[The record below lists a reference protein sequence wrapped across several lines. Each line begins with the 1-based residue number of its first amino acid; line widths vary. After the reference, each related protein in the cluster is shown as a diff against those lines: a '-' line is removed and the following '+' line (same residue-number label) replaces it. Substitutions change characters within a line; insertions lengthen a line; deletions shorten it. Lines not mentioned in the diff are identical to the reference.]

1 MSATLDKF
9 VEEFR
14 ALQPEE
20 QQRLLEMLERE
31 SLGFERARRAALSR
45 RIRGKYAHLM
55 TDSEKFIALKREE
68 IEREDAGFGE
78 RR

>member
-14 ALQPEE
+14 ALAPE
-20 QQRLLEMLERE
+20 QQQQLLEMLERE
-31 SLGFERARRAALSR
+31 RLGLERARRAALSR
-45 RIRGKYAHLM
+45 RVRGKYAHLS

-68 IEREDAGFGE
+68 TEREDLKFEG